1 MVNCKLFSWPNLEL
15 KIVSDYHVIET
26 QPDSDSGDG
35 QWGSWKGRQPVILV
49 QSMKSAQSL
58 EAWLSTSDA
67 WMRRTTCP
75 INQDWWST
83 GQLFCLVQCY
93 NIEYCKYSF
102 FRLTWKCEF
111 TAAIIG
117 AAMCHKYKVRHF
129 VQILFFAEKSSAC
142 GVYFC
147 SQGCFTIHPYHCYH
161 PHHIIMI
168 IIIFTLSWSS
178 SSSQCMQRELLFA
191 GDSWLIQC
199 SALTA
204 W

>member
-1 MVNCKLFSWPNLEL
+1 MWSKPNLIL
-15 KIVSDYHVIET
+15 IQVMV
-26 QPDSDSGDG
+26 
-35 QWGSWKGRQPVILV
+35 SWKGRQPVILV
-49 QSMKSAQSL
+49 QSMKSAHSL

-117 AAMCHKYKVRHF
+117 AAMCHKCKVRHF
-129 VQILFFAEKSSAC
+129 VQILFFAEIPVHE
-142 GVYFC
+142 VYIVVC
-147 SQGCFTIHPYHCYH
+147 KDALP
-161 PHHIIMI
+161 
-168 IIIFTLSWSS
+168 FTLIIVITLITSSWSS

-199 SALTA
+199 SALPA